1 MIAKRLTDLNRK
13 SDQTCRGF
21 DDGSLA
27 VWRDRYWDAVDG
39 QKDVTYLDAIS
50 LPKHHCQTLL
60 FHAQFDVQG
69 VAESLL
75 SLYHGEVVVI
85 VEDHPSR
92 LGDNVDAVN
101 THSLSL
107 FCPPFEI
114 GQQGRAD

>member
-1 MIAKRLTDLNRK
+1 MISKRQTDLK
-13 SDQTCRGF
+13 LISDQTCRGF

-27 VWRDRYWDAVDG
+27 VWRDGHRDAVDG

-101 THSLSL
+101 THSLSFL
-107 FCPPFEI
+107 SSL
-114 GQQGRAD
+114 

>member
-13 SDQTCRGF
+13 SDQTCRAF

-27 VWRDRYWDAVDG
+27 IWRDGHRDAVDG

-75 SLYHGEVVVI
+75 SLDHGEVVVI
-85 VEDHPSR
+85 VEDHPSG

-107 FCPPFEI
+107 FWSSL
-114 GQQGRAD
+114 

>member
-1 MIAKRLTDLNRK
+1 MEK
-13 SDQTCRGF
+13 SDQTCRAF

-27 VWRDRYWDAVDG
+27 IWRDRYWGAVDG
-39 QKDVTYLDAIS
+39 QKDVSDLDAIS

-75 SLYHGEVVVI
+75 SFYHGEVVVV

-101 THSLSL
+101 THSLSP

-114 GQQGRAD
+114 GQQGRVD